1 MYSLFKIFWFK
12 SIPENSAVSSK
23 EMISTSMP
31 SSGDSHPALFS
42 SDVAD
47 PDDAVS
53 FAFYNIG
60 IQNNE
65 VGSKNWNAKIKN
77 LKDDLARALGSEHAV
92 QGLLITEFGN
102 MFDSI
107 DKKLLSLACKGGVSQ
122 PTLYTNTFELFT
134 VLLLELNLP
143 NFLVFAHPPYIALI
157 DKDYWHVESGVALDD
172 ICTKTEFFVQ
182 HLMLRHTR
190 SNRQLRIFNAH
201 MPTSVAT
208 NERKKKVFQKMC
220 SISSSGVLQP
230 TDVWMFGG
238 DMNCDVGTMMK
249 HIQPFIVPHVACIS
263 KSGFGVDLNAQKADF
278 AVSQGID
285 ILQVRSWVGWH
296 SRPCVSDAHDLVLVS
311 GVTSVSMPKIG
322 MAKIAGHAEQDH
334 ALSEQSGKATGSG
347 SVEEVD
353 TSGVAQPAEIDYFRS
368 QSVIELIDIYEHT
381 AQPVA
386 QESVPSASSGM
397 ALGSKKVEVVENSG
411 ITRPAEFTDVE
422 RPIVVELIDTFAG
435 QAQEYSSLNTAPHVL
450 GERRSIGAGQVLQ
463 ELTTS
468 EQRGIEVVETSGV
481 TQPAGI
487 TDVVRP
493 IVDSVIDTFA
503 SQAQDE
509 SFLPIAHCLP
519 VNEDEATF
527 FGRVP
532 IKLDPDAGQAI
543 QERTTGE
550 HRGIA
555 AGSYSGEEVHNSG
568 VAQPTENQDGE
579 HQIVVELIDTLADR
593 AQDDSSP
600 NIANAAQDI
609 MATLY
614 ATGSGVAIR
623 SRDEILQ
630 AMVEPIRR
638 RREFVLSMAT
648 TRQNEY
654 NAYYSE
660 QDWIQWLSTHPLSDF
675 DMDDAV
681 QKWKS
686 DFVAN
691 HMIKKTKV
699 DELLLLDS
707 RASKKEARSLIN
719 GAWKSYVRDCCISVA
734 LATAFLKHPPA
745 AVDTLLAAW
754 VKLMSSDEF
763 ALERA
768 RSAKVQKGLEKAEA
782 EKLRQVELKIKVYK
796 LRHIRRQMV
805 ALVKKKRENLIQSIP
820 ESEKVNFERFM
831 SGALDDELDA
841 LTIQHGYGKLR
852 KQDKLLQAVRLSDV
866 TLERY

>member
-1 MYSLFKIFWFK
+1 
-12 SIPENSAVSSK
+12 
-23 EMISTSMP
+23 
-31 SSGDSHPALFS
+31 
-42 SDVAD
+42 
-47 PDDAVS
+47 
-53 FAFYNIG
+53 
-60 IQNNE
+60 
-65 VGSKNWNAKIKN
+65 
-77 LKDDLARALGSEHAV
+77 
-92 QGLLITEFGN
+92 
-102 MFDSI
+102 
-107 DKKLLSLACKGGVSQ
+107 
-122 PTLYTNTFELFT
+122 
-134 VLLLELNLP
+134 
-143 NFLVFAHPPYIALI
+143 
-157 DKDYWHVESGVALDD
+157 
-172 ICTKTEFFVQ
+172 
-182 HLMLRHTR
+182 
-190 SNRQLRIFNAH
+190 
-201 MPTSVAT
+201 
-208 NERKKKVFQKMC
+208 MC

-238 DMNCDVGTMMK
+238 DMNCDIGTIMK

-311 GVTSVSMPKIG
+311 GVTSATMPKIEVANRQIAG
-322 MAKIAGHAEQDH
+322 NFVCQAVTAVDEKFVALSQNELPPIAALTAQESHQDISIGKAVVRSDAMSDFYPLVKNEVLGRAPYEFASSAGHAEQGRAIGEH
-334 ALSEQSGKATGSG
+334 SGKARGSG

-353 TSGVAQPAEIDYFRS
+353 TSGVAQPAEIEDFRS

-381 AQPVA
+381 AQHIA
-386 QESVPSASSGM
+386 QKSAPSASSGI
-397 ALGSKKVEVVENSG
+397 ALGSGSVEVVENSG
-411 ITRPAEFTDVE
+411 VTQPAEFTDVD

-435 QAQEYSSLNTAPHVL
+435 QAQEDSSSNIAHCLLVNEAPAICV
-450 GERRSIGAGQVLQ
+450 GRVPDKFDPDAGQVVQ
-463 ELTTS
+463 ELTTG
-468 EQRGIEVVETSGV
+468 EHRGIEVVENSGV
-481 TQPAGI
+481 TQPAEI
-487 TDVVRP
+487 TDVERP
-493 IVDSVIDTFA
+493 IVVKLIDT
-503 SQAQDE
+503 QDD
-509 SFLPIAHCLP
+509 SSLC
-519 VNEDEATF
+519 V
-527 FGRVP
+527 GRAP
-532 IKLDPDAGQAI
+532 DTLDPDAGQAI

-568 VAQPTENQDGE
+568 VSQPAEIQNRE
-579 HQIVVELIDTLADR
+579 RQIVVELIDTLAGR

-600 NIANAAQDI
+600 NIAHAAQDI
-609 MATLY
+609 MATLF

-623 SRDEILQ
+623 SKDEILQ

-638 RREFVLSMAT
+638 RREFVLSMAK

-654 NAYYSE
+654 SAYYSE
-660 QDWIQWLSTHPLSDF
+660 QDWIQWLSLHPLSEF

-686 DFVAN
+686 DFVEN
-691 HMIKKTKV
+691 EMTKKTKV
-699 DELLLLDS
+699 DELLLLDT

-719 GAWKSYVRDCCISVA
+719 GAWKSHVRDGCISVA

-754 VKLMSSDEF
+754 AKLMSSDEF

-805 ALVKKKRENLIQSIP
+805 ALVKKQKENHLQSIP
-820 ESEKVNFERFM
+820 ESEKFNFQRFM

-852 KQDKLLQAVRLSDV
+852 KQDKLLQAVRLSN
-866 TLERY
+866 TMPERY